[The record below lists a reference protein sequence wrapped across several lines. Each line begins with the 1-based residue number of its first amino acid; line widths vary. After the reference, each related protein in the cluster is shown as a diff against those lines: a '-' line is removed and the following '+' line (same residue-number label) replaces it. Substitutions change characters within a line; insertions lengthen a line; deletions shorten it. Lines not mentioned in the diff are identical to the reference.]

1 MTGAAAIAAAL
12 EPDAS
17 LGVVVADERGRTVL
31 VSPSVAAVDGL
42 DERLAEV
49 LAATL
54 ASGDPATRVELEHGV
69 ASLHRLEHGGR
80 RYAAAVVA
88 LDPADEQLAAALR
101 LARLGTFSYEPAT
114 DRRTW
119 SEEVYRQAGLDP
131 AQPPDAEA
139 WLATLDPGDRAVL
152 DATLERALGTGEPWE
167 VVVRRVAAD
176 GPDRFILNKGL
187 ALGDAGGGIAVLQGF
202 TQDVTER
209 TRLEAKQRAVAQLSH
224 GALAGLALPALMQFA
239 AGVVAEALGVD
250 FVGVLEVDPDDVEW
264 VIVRA
269 GHGRLASDRNRR
281 MPLDSP
287 RFFPAHVVRTG
298 DPVLIAD
305 WESGTGFERPPRL
318 TAGGVR
324 CTAAVAIGR
333 QPRPWGLLTAH
344 SRRPRQVTPDDVA
357 FLQAAANVLASALD
371 RLHDEEEIAALA
383 AARGRLVAQALDA
396 EDRTRREISELLH
409 DGPLQELLALDGEVA
424 RLEPRDDREALHR
437 ERARDGVAR
446 AVRQLR
452 EAMADLHP
460 VALDVGGLG
469 PAIDAVTRQQADAGG
484 FRVTVDVAADAA
496 GGRDALL
503 VAVARELLVNV
514 ARHAG
519 AQHVRVS
526 VSVAADGI
534 VLEVADDGSGIAPG
548 RLSEALRDG
557 HIGLAS
563 ARERLEAIGG
573 SLELDGGPGAGT
585 TAVAL
590 LPLP

>member
-1 MTGAAAIAAAL
+1 MTGAAAITGAL

-17 LGVVVADERGRTVL
+17 LGVVVSDEHGQTVL

-42 DERLAEV
+42 HERLASA

-54 ASGDPATRVELEHGV
+54 ASGDPVPRLELEHGV
-69 ASLHRLEHGGR
+69 ASLHRLEHRGR

-88 LDPADEQLAAALR
+88 LDRADERLAAALR
-101 LARLGTFSYEPAT
+101 LARLGTFSYEPRT
-114 DRRTW
+114 ERRTW

-131 AQPPDAEA
+131 AEPPDPDA
-139 WLATLDPGDRAVL
+139 WLAAIDPADRGVLEATLD
-152 DATLERALGTGEPWE
+152 RALRTGEPWE

-187 ALGDAGGGIAVLQGF
+187 ALGHAGGGVAVLQGF

-209 TRLEAKQRAVAQLSH
+209 TRLEAKQRAVARLSH

-239 AGVVAEALGVD
+239 ADVVAEALGID

-269 GHGRLASDRNRR
+269 GHGQLASDRNRR

-287 RFFPAHVVRTG
+287 RYFPAHVVRTG
-298 DPVLIAD
+298 EPVLIAD
-305 WESGTGFERPPRL
+305 WESGTTFERPARL

-333 QPRPWGLLTAH
+333 PPRPWGILSAH
-344 SRRPRQVTPDDVA
+344 SRRPRHVTADDVA

-409 DGPLQELLALDGEVA
+409 DGPLQELLALDDEVA

-452 EAMADLHP
+452 EAMVDLHP
-460 VALDVGGLG
+460 VALDVGGLA
-469 PAIDAVTRQQADAGG
+469 PAIAAVTRQQAGVGG
-484 FRVTVDVAADAA
+484 FQVTVDVAPDAA
-496 GGRDALL
+496 GERDELV
-503 VAVARELLVNV
+503 VAVARELLVNA

-526 VSVAADGI
+526 VSRAADGI

-563 ARERLEAIGG
+563 AQERLEAIGG